1 MSQKKEE
8 KNYVGQGKDMVR
20 DWYNFLNKCAKPDK
34 KGKRGV
40 RLTRRVHEDPHC
52 LFRRIRRD
60 GPHRVLYKAHFYSDQ
75 QHHHR
80 RRIDKDISASRSK
93 SLETPRSISFFYRP
107 AHHLIHPTC

>member
-8 KNYVGQGKDMVR
+8 KNYMGQGKDMVR

-40 RLTRRVHEDPHC
+40 HPPCRVHENPDR
-52 LFRRIRRD
+52 LFCRIRRD
-60 GPHRVLYKAHFYSDQ
+60 GTDRLLYKTHFYSDQ

-80 RRIDKDISASRSK
+80 RRLRQDISASRSK
-93 SLETPRSISFFYRP
+93 SLERP
-107 AHHLIHPTC
+107 FLDIFTFRAQHDS